1 MRMSRV
7 SLVRTPVRAAFGFFV
22 AAGVFVSVAKPSLP
36 AFAQPATTQ
45 ATIVQLTADQ
55 ITTINSAVQNALADL
70 NPNLAGNDRQQALA
84 QALTQVAQTEVNL
97 DGTAAVYAVIS
108 AAVRDGV
115 PAPQVVEPVLPLA
128 LQFGIPAATAVAQI
142 TLAAVSAGASPSTT
156 AEAVIAVAAQNSI
169 AGATVGTGLG
179 QAAAALS
186 STDRAA
192 SAQIAIVVS
201 NQGTSGTGRTFG
213 TSVLANGGS
222 IQLAVTGQQ
231 NPNATNNTGSIQNTG
246 NNAGNTTNNTGNNAN
261 ININNNN
268 GNSNNGSS
276 NNGNAGTNSSPISVA
291 GSGPSQQISAVG
303 TTITCTTPS
312 CS

>member
-45 ATIVQLTADQ
+45 AAIVQLTADQ

-70 NPNLAGNDRQQALA
+70 NPNLGGNDRQQALA

-128 LQFGIPAATAVAQI
+128 LQFGIPAATAVDQI

-156 AEAVIAVAAQNSI
+156 AEAIIAVAAQNSI
-169 AGATVGTGLG
+169 AGAAVGAGLG

-192 SAQIAIVVS
+192 STQIAIVVS
-201 NQGTSGTGRTFG
+201 NQGTSGTGRAFG
-213 TSVLANGGS
+213 TSVLTNGGS

-231 NPNATNNTGSIQNTG
+231 NPNATNNTGSIQNTA
-246 NNAGNTTNNTGNNAN
+246 NNAGNNNANNNTGNNG
-261 ININNNN
+261 NNNN
-268 GNSNNGSS
+268 NS
-276 NNGNAGTNSSPISVA
+276 NNGNAATNSSPISVA
-291 GSGPSQQISAVG
+291 GNGASQQISAVG

>member
-1 MRMSRV
+1 MRMCRV

-36 AFAQPATTQ
+36 AFAQTTTATTQ
-45 ATIVQLTADQ
+45 AAIAQLTADQ

-70 NPNLAGNDRQQALA
+70 NPNLTGNGRQQALA

-128 LQFGIPAATAVAQI
+128 LQFGIPAAAAVAQI
-142 TLAAVSAGASPSTT
+142 TLAAVSGGASPSTT
-156 AEAVIAVAAQNSI
+156 AEAVIAVAAQNSV
-169 AGATVGTGLG
+169 AGAAVGTGLG

-186 STDRAA
+186 SSNQVA
-192 SAQIAIVVS
+192 STQIAIVVS
-201 NQGTSGTGRTFG
+201 NQGTSGTGRAFG
-213 TSVLANGGS
+213 TSVLTNGGS

-246 NNAGNTTNNTGNNAN
+246 NNTGNNTN
-261 ININNNN
+261 INNNNNNGNNNN
-268 GNSNNGSS
+268 GNSNNG
-276 NNGNAGTNSSPISVA
+276 NAATAATNSSSISV
-291 GSGPSQQISAVG
+291 GSGASQQISAVG